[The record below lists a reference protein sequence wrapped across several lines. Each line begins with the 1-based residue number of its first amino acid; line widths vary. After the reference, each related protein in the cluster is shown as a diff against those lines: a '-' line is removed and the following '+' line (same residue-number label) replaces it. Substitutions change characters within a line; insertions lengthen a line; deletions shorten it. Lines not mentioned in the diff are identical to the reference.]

1 MDQYTPPATNWRR
14 TRWNDDK
21 DKEVE
26 TGMMAESL
34 GFRSRGKDGVGTSR

>member
-21 DKEVE
+21 DKEEVE
-26 TGMMAESL
+26 TGMVAE
-34 GFRSRGKDGVGTSR
+34 RSGIQESG